1 MKPQKDNAAK
11 FGDLAQQ
18 KGAPKRDLS
27 RLGTQRPALA
37 LEFWYF
43 LKYNKKWWLLPI
55 LVTLLLLC
63 LLVLVGGSGLA
74 PFIYTVF

>member
-11 FGDLAQQ
+11 FDDLAQQ
-18 KGAPKRDLS
+18 K
-27 RLGTQRPALA
+27 RPSLA

>member
-1 MKPQKDNAAK
+1 MKRHKNQAAK
-11 FGDLAQQ
+11 FDDLARQ
-18 KGAPKRDLS
+18 K
-27 RLGTQRPALA
+27 RPSLA
-37 LEFWYF
+37 LEFWCF

-63 LLVLVGGSGLA
+63 LLVWAGGSGLA

>member
-1 MKPQKDNAAK
+1 MKPHKDNAAK
-11 FGDLAQQ
+11 FDDLARH
-18 KGAPKRDLS
+18 KRPS
-27 RLGTQRPALA
+27 LA

>member
-1 MKPQKDNAAK
+1 MKPQIDNAAK
-11 FGDLAQQ
+11 FDDLARQ
-18 KGAPKRDLS
+18 K
-27 RLGTQRPALA
+27 RPSLA

>member
-1 MKPQKDNAAK
+1 MKSQDDKTAK
-11 FGDLAQQ
+11 FDDLARQ
-18 KGAPKRDLS
+18 K
-27 RLGTQRPALA
+27 RPSLA

-63 LLVLVGGSGLA
+63 LLVLLGGSGA
-74 PFIYTVF
+74 AVFIYPLF